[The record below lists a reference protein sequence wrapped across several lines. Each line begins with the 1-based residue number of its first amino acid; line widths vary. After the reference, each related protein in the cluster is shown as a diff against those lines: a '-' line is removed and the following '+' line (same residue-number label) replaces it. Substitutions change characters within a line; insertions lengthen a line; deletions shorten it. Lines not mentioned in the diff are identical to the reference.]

1 METRPGTRTAGI
13 ASRTGW
19 LLCAL
24 PFLFPALGCATARET
39 VQECK
44 QSAYAYCAKQAG
56 AKDPKSAG
64 WGPQGA
70 ARELAYQQCLDT
82 QLAACGA
89 P

>member
-1 METRPGTRTAGI
+1 MAR
-13 ASRTGW
+13 SRGGW

-24 PFLFPALGCATARET
+24 PFLLTAAGCATARET
-39 VQECK
+39 VQECR
-44 QSAYAYCAKQAG
+44 QSSYAYCAKKAG
-56 AKDPKSAG
+56 GRDPATGS

-70 ARELAYQQCLDT
+70 ARELAYQQCLDA